1 MGRKRILDEKDV
13 RALTKAEIDD
23 VESIDPDDD
32 GGSSG
37 SEILPDYE
45 GDISS
50 EDIENILN
58 S

>member
-1 MGRKRILDEKDV
+1 MGRKRILDESDV

-23 VESIDPDDD
+23 VESIDPE
-32 GGSSG
+32 GGGGG

-45 GDISS
+45 GDITS

>member
-1 MGRKRILDEKDV
+1 MGRRRILDEKDV

-23 VESIDPDDD
+23 VESIDPDDN
-32 GGSSG
+32 GGNSG

-50 EDIENILN
+50 DDIENILN

>member
-13 RALTKAEIDD
+13 RALTRAEIDD
-23 VESIDPDDD
+23 VELTDPDAT
-32 GGSSG
+32 GH
-37 SEILPDYE
+37 EILADYE